1 MPAGEGTPSSKIP
14 DRVIRGDD
22 QAIAQSKLDEAD
34 WLFRAGESNGRAGI
48 DIGLQVARLL
58 MNQALGL
65 DPLDP
70 RLAFFNAV
78 FDGLSRLDDGAVPAL
93 FSPSRRKRGGS
104 PVAGQGE
111 NSVKAAAVF
120 TARRLIPYCA
130 DEPDA
135 RKAAVAL
142 VAKMLNQK
150 KFKSQRAKRISQRTI
165 RDWGEVVA
173 SDPKG
178 EMAQVIAELERPLPA
193 PGQEGLQPSDAKRIY
208 LTLLGDAVANA
219 RELAIL

>member
-58 MNQALGL
+58 MIQALGL

-150 KFKSQRAKRISQRTI
+150 KFKGCVPGGGVRAVGKWPAGATVQSLAEAGHLST
-165 RDWGEVVA
+165 A
-173 SDPKG
+173 
-178 EMAQVIAELERPLPA
+178 AVIADLR
-193 PGQEGLQPSDAKRIY
+193 
-208 LTLLGDAVANA
+208 
-219 RELAIL
+219 